1 MNFPGGTEL
10 LNYEK
15 PQSSLQLAPGKA
27 HNRPVIVL
35 ATALITQE
43 TIFSNGLFQ
52 NILVLYRL
60 FEALGYT
67 AYLLVERRGET
78 IKGYNTIQP
87 EDLLKNPL
95 PIHAF
100 IEIGM
105 SVQTVFRTYLRE
117 NGTKIIKLYLGNSL
131 NIDIESINCTPGL
144 DFPHHIVGDIDEIWT
159 SPHYGQ
165 NLEYLTVL
173 NGLAPN
179 RGFIAPYVW
188 DRCFVE
194 GRMTKWEEPKDWRK
208 MNIVICEPNISYQ
221 KLFLVPL
228 LIAEEFAT
236 KEAQWQGK
244 VIIMNSDRFA
254 ANVHVT
260 KSVLPQLKLMKEGRI
275 ELGKRKS
282 IVELSKDY
290 SSAVFIGNQVTNEF
304 NYLTLELMTAGFPLL
319 HNAAAWSA
327 FGYFYE
333 PGSAAQLLKNVMQN
347 HNSNLS
353 TYRVQAEQLAWAHS
367 INNPTVQEKWKVLLG
382 EHKVAGDFL
391 GEHKE

>member
-1 MNFPGGTEL
+1 MNFLPGGTQL
-10 LNYEK
+10 LDYEK
-15 PQSSLQLAPGKA
+15 PKPSLQLTQTKQQTK
-27 HNRPVIVL
+27 PVIIV
-35 ATALITQE
+35 ATALITEE
-43 TIFSNGLFQ
+43 TIFTNGLFQ
-52 NILVLYRL
+52 NILILYRL
-60 FEALGYT
+60 FEAIGYT
-67 AYLLVERRGET
+67 VYLLVERRGNP
-78 IKGYNTIQP
+78 IKGYNIIQP

-95 PIHAF
+95 PITAF

-105 SVQTVFRTYLRE
+105 SVQTVFRTYLRDI
-117 NGTKIIKLYLGNSL
+117 GAKIIKLYLGNSL

-173 NGLAPN
+173 NGLTPK

-188 DRCFVE
+188 DKCFIE
-194 GRMTKWEEPKDWRK
+194 GRITKWEEPKDWRK
-208 MNIVICEPNISYQ
+208 MNIIICEPNISYQ

-236 KEAQWQGK
+236 KEVQWQGK

-260 KSVLPQLKLMKEGRI
+260 KSVFPELKLMKEGRI

-282 IVELSKDY
+282 IVELSRDY
-290 SSAVFIGNQVTNEF
+290 SNAVFIGNQVNNEF

-327 FGYFYE
+327 FGYYYE
-333 PGSAAQLLKNVMQN
+333 TGEAATQLLKNVMQN

-367 INNPTVQEKWKVLLG
+367 INNPVVQEKWKALLG
-382 EHKVAGDFL
+382 EHK
-391 GEHKE
+391 E